1 MLVPVLSPLQT
12 QLLLHPPAKQTHK
25 QTNKKSSA
33 QTASLREV
41 LRGKAAIVAEGCAG
55 SSPPTDDHGR

>member
-25 QTNKKSSA
+25 QTKSSA
-33 QTASLREV
+33 QTAFLREV

-55 SSPPTDDHGR
+55 SSPPTDGHGW

>member
-12 QLLLHPPAKQTHK
+12 QLLLHLQAK
-25 QTNKKSSA
+25 KKKRESSG

-41 LRGKAAIVAEGCAG
+41 LRGKAAILAEGCTG
-55 SSPPTDDHGR
+55 GSPPIDGW